1 MTDQVD
7 RCGFISLVGAP
18 NAGKSTL
25 INRLVGAKVSI
36 VTPKVQTTR
45 TRVLGIVTSGSS
57 QLIFMDTP
65 GIHVPHHRLER
76 AMVDTAWHGVK
87 GTDNVALI
95 VDAVTGLDSDVK
107 LIIHGLMELSHNVIL
122 IINKIDLVRHT
133 MLLELSEKLHIEYR
147 FSETFMVSSLTGD
160 GTGDLI
166 HFFEK
171 CVPQGPWLYPEDQ
184 ISDMPQRLMSAE
196 ITREKLFL
204 QLHQELPYELTV
216 ETETW
221 IEKADGSLRI
231 DQVIFVRRDSQ
242 KAIVLGSMG
251 KRIKRVG
258 ESSRNEL
265 ESILGARVHLFLFVK
280 VRKNW
285 IEERAR
291 FEPWNLKY
299 DA

>member
-1 MTDQVD
+1 
-7 RCGFISLVGAP
+7 
-18 NAGKSTL
+18 
-25 INRLVGAKVSI
+25 
-36 VTPKVQTTR
+36 
-45 TRVLGIVTSGSS
+45 
-57 QLIFMDTP
+57 
-65 GIHVPHHRLER
+65 
-76 AMVDTAWHGVK
+76 
-87 GTDNVALI
+87 
-95 VDAVTGLDSDVK
+95 
-107 LIIHGLMELSHNVIL
+107 
-122 IINKIDLVRHT
+122 
-133 MLLELSEKLHIEYR
+133 
-147 FSETFMVSSLTGD
+147 MVSSLTGD
-160 GTGDLI
+160 GIGDLI

-251 KRIKRVG
+251 KRIKKVG

>member
-1 MTDQVD
+1 
-7 RCGFISLVGAP
+7 
-18 NAGKSTL
+18 
-25 INRLVGAKVSI
+25 
-36 VTPKVQTTR
+36 
-45 TRVLGIVTSGSS
+45 
-57 QLIFMDTP
+57 
-65 GIHVPHHRLER
+65 
-76 AMVDTAWHGVK
+76 
-87 GTDNVALI
+87 
-95 VDAVTGLDSDVK
+95 
-107 LIIHGLMELSHNVIL
+107 
-122 IINKIDLVRHT
+122 
-133 MLLELSEKLHIEYR
+133 
-147 FSETFMVSSLTGD
+147 
-160 GTGDLI
+160 
-166 HFFEK
+166 
-171 CVPQGPWLYPEDQ
+171 
-184 ISDMPQRLMSAE
+184 MPQRLMSAE

-204 QLHQELPYELTV
+204 QLPQELPYELTV
-216 ETETW
+216 QTETW
-221 IEKADGSLRI
+221 LEKADGSLRI